1 MTTGANGL
9 GRYFD
14 IVPAIVP
21 VNLNTGANTG
31 ERVNMKDC
39 TGVSIVVFAS
49 IGTAASDLA
58 VDVQEANAA
67 TGGTIRDLD
76 IVTKYYI
83 KDALSLTAATTWSEV
98 SQSAASEI
106 SDTGGAGTSAEHS
119 QIVVIEVRADQLSD
133 GYKWLSVNIP
143 QPGATKLG
151 CAFYIRHGLKVMRK
165 PQNLANPNAA

>member
-1 MTTGANGL
+1 MTTGARGL
-9 GRYFD
+9 GKDFD

-21 VNLNTGANTG
+21 VNLNTAGNTG
-31 ERVNMKDC
+31 ERVHMKNYRNC
-39 TGVSIVVFAS
+39 AIVIFAS

-58 VDVQEANAA
+58 VDLQESNAA

-83 KDALSLTAATTWSEV
+83 KDALSLTAATTWSEI

-119 QIVVIEVRADQLSD
+119 QVVVIEVDATQLSD
-133 GYKWLSVNIP
+133 GYEWLSINVP

-151 CAFYIRHGLKVMRK
+151 CAFYILSGLDVQRA
-165 PQNLANPNAA
+165 PANLANPNA

>member
-21 VNLNTGANTG
+21 VNLNTAGNTG
-31 ERVNMKDC
+31 ERVHMKDC
-39 TGVSIVVFAS
+39 RAVSIVIFAS
-49 IGTAASDLA
+49 IGTAGSDLA
-58 VDVQEANAA
+58 VDVQESNAA
-67 TGGTIRDLD
+67 TGGTIQDLD

-83 KDALSLTAATTWSEV
+83 KDALSLTAATTWAEV
-98 SQSAASEI
+98 SQAAASEI

-119 QIVVIEVRADQLSD
+119 QIVVIEVRAEQLSD
-133 GYKWLSVNIP
+133 GFEWLSVNIP

-151 CAFYIRHGLKVMRK
+151 CAFYLRHGLEVMRK
-165 PQNLANPNAA
+165 PQNLANPNA

>member
-14 IVPAIVP
+14 IVPAVLP

-31 ERVNMKDC
+31 FRVHMKDC
-39 TGVSIVVFAS
+39 RAVSIVIFAS

-58 VDVQEANAA
+58 LDVQESNAA
-67 TGGTIRDLD
+67 TGGTIQDLD

-83 KDALSLTAATTWSEV
+83 KDALALDASATWSEI
-98 SQSAASEI
+98 SQSAASEVA
-106 SDTGGAGTSAEHS
+106 DTGGAGTSAEHS
-119 QIVVIEVRADQLSD
+119 QIVVVEVRAEQLSD
-133 GYKWLSVNIP
+133 GFEWLSVNLP

-151 CAFYIRHGLKVMRK
+151 CAFYVRHGLEVMRK
-165 PQNLANPNAA
+165 PGNLANPNA

>member
-21 VNLNTGANTG
+21 VNLNTAGNTG

-39 TGVSIVVFAS
+39 SGVSIVVFAS

-76 IVTKYYI
+76 VVTKYYI
-83 KDALSLTAATTWSEV
+83 KDALSLTAATTWSEI
-98 SQSAASEI
+98 SQSATSEI
-106 SDTGGAGTSAEHS
+106 ADTGGAGTSAEHS
-119 QIVVIEVRADQLSD
+119 QIVVIDVRADQLSD

-151 CAFYIRHGLKVMRK
+151 CAFYIRYGLKVMRK
-165 PQNLANPNAA
+165 PQNLADSNAA

>member
-1 MTTGANGL
+1 MTTGARAL
-9 GRYFD
+9 GKAFD

-31 ERVNMKDC
+31 ERVHLKNC
-39 TGVSIVVFAS
+39 SGVTIVVFAS

-67 TGGTIRDLD
+67 SGGTIRDLD

-83 KDALSLTAATTWSEV
+83 KDALSLTAATTWSEI
-98 SQSAASEI
+98 SQTAASEI

-119 QIVVIEVRADQLSD
+119 QIVVIEVSATQLSD
-133 GYKWLSVNIP
+133 DYEWISVNIP
-143 QPGATKLG
+143 TPGATKLG
-151 CAFYIRHGLKVMRK
+151 CAFYILHGLEVQRK
-165 PQNLANPNAA
+165 PQNLANPNA

>member
-31 ERVNMKDC
+31 ERVHMKDC
-39 TGVSIVVFAS
+39 RAVSIVIFAS
-49 IGTAASDLA
+49 IGTAGSDLA
-58 VDVQEANAA
+58 VDVQESNAA
-67 TGGTIRDLD
+67 TGGTIQDLD

-83 KDALSLTAATTWSEV
+83 KDSLSLTAATTWSEV
-98 SQSAASEI
+98 SQTAASEI

-119 QIVVIEVRADQLSD
+119 QIVVIEVRAEQLSD
-133 GYKWLSVNIP
+133 GFEWLSVNVP

-151 CAFYIRHGLKVMRK
+151 CAFYIRHGLEVMRK
-165 PQNLANPNAA
+165 PQNLANPNA

>member
-1 MTTGANGL
+1 VTTGARGL
-9 GRYFD
+9 GKDFD
-14 IVPAIVP
+14 IIPAIVP

-31 ERVNMKDC
+31 NRVHMKNYRNC
-39 TGVSIVVFAS
+39 AVVIFAS

-58 VDVQEANAA
+58 VDLQESNAA
-67 TGGTIRDLD
+67 TGGTKQDLD

-83 KDALSLTAATTWSEV
+83 KDALSLTSATTWAEI

-119 QIVVIEVRADQLSD
+119 QVVVIEVDATQMSD
-133 GYKWLSVNIP
+133 GFEWLSIDVP

-151 CAFYIRHGLKVMRK
+151 CAFYVMTGLQVQRK
-165 PQNLANPNAA
+165 PQNLADPNA

>member
-14 IVPAIVP
+14 IVPAVLP

-31 ERVNMKDC
+31 FRVHMKDC
-39 TGVSIVVFAS
+39 RAVSIVVFAS

-58 VDVQEANAA
+58 LDVQESNAA
-67 TGGTIRDLD
+67 TGGTIQDLD

-83 KDALSLTAATTWSEV
+83 KDALALDASATWSET
-98 SQSAASEI
+98 SQAAASEI
-106 SDTGGAGTSAEHS
+106 PDTGGAGTSAEHS
-119 QIVVIEVRADQLSD
+119 QIVVVEVRAEQLSD
-133 GYKWLSVNIP
+133 GFEWISVNLP

-151 CAFYIRHGLKVMRK
+151 CAFYIRHGLEVMRK
-165 PQNLANPNAA
+165 PQNLANPNA